1 MWPNAFQ
8 PITSSTSTGIEYVA
22 PLTVAATTTT
32 SAALLLPGNTSGD
45 GSNCDI
51 RIENQTNGWAM
62 CNFGDGAQGAATLS
76 NGVGVPPNTALV
88 IRVAPTTNSVSVI
101 LFTAATPGPVR
112 FARGSGID

>member
-8 PITSSTSTGIEYVA
+8 PITSNTAVGQEYIA
-22 PLTVAATTTT
+22 PLVVAASTAT
-32 SAALLLPGNTSGD
+32 SAVSALPVNSSGD

-62 CNFGDGAQGAATLS
+62 CNFGDGAQGAATLN
-76 NGVGVPPNTALV
+76 NGLGVPPNTALV
-88 IRVAPTTNSVSVI
+88 IRVAPTTNSVAVI
-101 LFTAATPGPVR
+101 LFTGATAGPVR